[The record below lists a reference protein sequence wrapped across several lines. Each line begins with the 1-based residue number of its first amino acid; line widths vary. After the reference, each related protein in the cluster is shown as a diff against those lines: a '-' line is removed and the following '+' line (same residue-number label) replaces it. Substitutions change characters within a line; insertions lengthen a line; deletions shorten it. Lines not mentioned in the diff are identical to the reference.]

1 MTATLAFL
9 AVLMGIVVWWLVR
22 QTINTKPWLAS
33 APTGAQP
40 GVGFLPPVKVGLGVL
55 LAVITSLFALFVSA
69 YAIRMEYGDWRPLP
83 EPQLLWIN
91 TAILFFGSVGLQ
103 LAWRAAGR
111 EDWAAIQLWLIVGGG
126 FAIAFMVG
134 QFLVWQQ
141 LADSGYIV
149 TGNPANAFF
158 YTLTGLHVVHL
169 LGGMVA
175 WARTLRRARS
185 RESMSKTRLG
195 VELCAVYWHFLF
207 VVWLILFGLML
218 ST

>member
-1 MTATLAFL
+1 MTVTLVFL
-9 AVLMGIVVWWLVR
+9 AVLMGVVVWWLVR
-22 QTINTKPWLAS
+22 QTINTKPWVAS
-33 APTGAQP
+33 APVGAQP

-69 YAIRMEYGDWRPLP
+69 YAIRMEYGDWRPVP

-91 TAILFFGSVGLQ
+91 TGVLFFGSVGLQ
-103 LAWRAAGR
+103 MAWRAAGR
-111 EDWAAIQLWLIVGGG
+111 EDWAGIRRGLVIGGG
-126 FAIAFMVG
+126 FAVAFMVG
-134 QFLVWQQ
+134 QY
-141 LADSGYIV
+141 LAWLELMEAGYLV

-158 YTLTGLHVVHL
+158 YTLTGLHVLHL
-169 LGGMVA
+169 LGGLVA
-175 WARTLRRARS
+175 WAKTAGRAWAGR
-185 RESMSKTRLG
+185 SMSSTRLG